1 MMAALREW
9 LTSIV
14 AVSMLLCVAQLLIP
28 EGTLRKIGGF
38 AGGLILLLVLLR
50 PILGAEV
57 EQLTVDF
64 EDYRTA
70 IEEQSAVMQ
79 EEQETEL
86 AGRIAQRT
94 AAYISDKAE
103 ALKLCVEVQVETEA
117 DADGIPVPSTV
128 EIRGM
133 RSEELA
139 MWMEQELDIPMERQ
153 VWHEEEN

>member
-70 IEEQSAVMQ
+70 IEEQRAVMQ

>member
-57 EQLTVDF
+57 EQLTGDC

-79 EEQETEL
+79 EAQETEL

>member
-139 MWMEQELDIPMERQ
+139 MWMERELDIPMERQ

>member
-28 EGTLRKIGGF
+28 EGTLRKIGGC